1 MYDFE
6 RVQMHALEPVKF
18 VAKQDVGFGNIG
30 KEQSELHSVCQ
41 IIEHMVHKLV

>member
-6 RVQMHALEPVKF
+6 SVRMHMLEPVEF
-18 VAKQDVGFGNIG
+18 VAKQDVSFGNIG

-41 IIEHMVHKLV
+41 IIEHMVHELV